1 MAKILVVDDEIIS
14 VTIIKSVLEQAGHSV
29 STANDGESALDV
41 IKRVK
46 FDIVLTD
53 FNMPGM
59 NGIELTKE
67 IIKFAPDSVVIL
79 ITAFIS
85 IRAAVE
91 SIKLGA
97 FDYLTKPVDKEELL
111 LSVKRGVER
120 MALMK
125 ENILLK
131 QQLERVE
138 NPEFTYLT
146 ESNEIKNILKEAIK
160 VAKSD
165 STILITGSNG
175 TGKEVLAKYIY
186 KNSNRADSQFVVV
199 NCAAIPEQL
208 LESELFGHVKGSFTG
223 AIKDHKGYFE
233 IADNGT
239 IFLDEIGEIDT
250 MLQVKL
256 LRVLQE
262 RQFSRVG
269 DSRIFSTNVRILA
282 ATNQNLKK
290 MIEEGRFREDLFYRL
305 NVFEFHLP
313 DLKDRTE
320 DILFYFNKFVT
331 EFAKNNDKTVK
342 KIENEVKSLLINYQ
356 WPGNIRELKNVA
368 ERATILCDTG
378 IVTSDLLPRS
388 IMGKMEDKEIL
399 STNDYNENKNKL
411 IKDFEIK
418 FIIKHLKLNKGNVA
432 ATARSINFHPVSLRQ
447 KIAKLG
453 IDVDDVMAGA

>member
-1 MAKILVVDDEIIS
+1 MAKIIVVDDEVIS
-14 VTIIKSVLEQAGHSV
+14 LTILKGVLENAGHDIT
-29 STANDGESALDV
+29 TASDGEEALE
-41 IKRVK
+41 IMKKLK
-46 FDIVLTD
+46 FDIVLSD

-67 IIKFAPDSVVIL
+67 ILKLSPDSIVIL

-111 LSVKRGVER
+111 LSVNRGLER
-120 MALMK
+120 ISLVK

-146 ESNEIKNILKEAIK
+146 ESEEIKRILQEANK

-165 STILITGSNG
+165 STILITGANG

-186 KNSNRADSQFVVV
+186 KNSHRANKQFVVV

-208 LESELFGHVKGSFTG
+208 LESELFGHVKGAFTG
-223 AIKDHKGYFE
+223 AIKEHKGYFE

-239 IFLDEIGEIDT
+239 IFLDEIGEVDPL
-250 MLQVKL
+250 LQVKL

-262 RQFSRVG
+262 KQFSRVG
-269 DSRIFSTNVRILA
+269 DTRIISTNVRIIA
-282 ATNQNLKK
+282 ATNRDLSK
-290 MIEEGRFREDLFYRL
+290 MIEEGKFREDLYYRL

-320 DILFYFNKFVT
+320 DIIFYFNKFVA
-331 EFAKNNDKTVK
+331 EFAKNNNK
-342 KIENEVKSLLINYQ
+342 KITKIDPEINQFLISYQ
-356 WPGNIRELKNVA
+356 WPGNIRELKNAA
-368 ERATILCDTG
+368 ERATILCDSNLLTP
-378 IVTSDLLPRS
+378 DLLP
-388 IMGKMEDKEIL
+388 KNIL
-399 STNDYNENKNKL
+399 GLAENRDTFMSNDFNENKHRLLKE
-411 IKDFEIK
+411 FEVK
-418 FIIKHLKLNKGNVA
+418 FIIKHLRLNRGNVA
-432 ATARSINFHPVSLRQ
+432 ATARAINFHPVSLRQ

-453 IDVDDVMAGA
+453 INVDEVLSI

>member
-1 MAKILVVDDEIIS
+1 MAKIIVVDDEVIS
-14 VTIIKSVLEQAGHSV
+14 LTILKSVLENAGHDIT
-29 STANDGESALDV
+29 TASDGEAALD
-41 IKRVK
+41 IMKKMK
-46 FDIVLTD
+46 FDIVLSD

-67 IIKFAPDSVVIL
+67 ILKLSPDSIVIL

-97 FDYLTKPVDKEELL
+97 FDYLTKPVDKEELI
-111 LSVKRGVER
+111 LSVNRGLER
-120 MALMK
+120 IALVK

-146 ESNEIKNILKEAIK
+146 ESEEIKRILLEANK

-186 KNSNRADSQFVVV
+186 KNSTRANQQFVVV

-208 LESELFGHVKGSFTG
+208 LESELFGHVKGAFTG
-223 AIKDHKGYFE
+223 AIKEHKGYFE

-239 IFLDEIGEIDT
+239 IFLDEIGEVDPL
-250 MLQVKL
+250 LQVKL

-269 DSRIFSTNVRILA
+269 DTRIISTNVRILA
-282 ATNQNLKK
+282 ATNRDLNK
-290 MIEEGRFREDLFYRL
+290 MIEEGKFREDLYYRL

-320 DILFYFNKFVT
+320 DIIFYFNKFVS
-331 EFAKNNDKTVK
+331 EFSKNNNK
-342 KIENEVKSLLINYQ
+342 KITKVDPEINHYLISYQ
-356 WPGNIRELKNVA
+356 WPGNIRELKNAA
-368 ERATILCDTG
+368 ERSTILCDTNT
-378 IVTSDLLPRS
+378 ITPDLLPKNILGIS
-388 IMGKMEDKEIL
+388 DNKE
-399 STNDYNENKNKL
+399 SFVSNDFNENKNRLLKE
-411 IKDFEIK
+411 FEIK

-432 ATARSINFHPVSLRQ
+432 ATARAINFHPVSLRQ

-453 IDVDDVMAGA
+453 INVDEVLAT

>member
-1 MAKILVVDDEIIS
+1 MAKIIVVDDEVVS
-14 VTIIKSVLEQAGHSV
+14 LTILKSVLENAGHDVTIAS
-29 STANDGESALDV
+29 DGEAALD
-41 IKRVK
+41 IMKKLK
-46 FDIVLTD
+46 FDIVLSD

-67 IIKFAPDSVVIL
+67 ILKLSPDSIVIL

-111 LSVKRGVER
+111 LSVNRGLER
-120 MALMK
+120 IALVK

-138 NPEFTYLT
+138 NPEFTYQT
-146 ESNEIKNILKEAIK
+146 ESDEIKRILLEANK

-186 KNSNRADSQFVVV
+186 KNSLREKQQFVVV

-208 LESELFGHVKGSFTG
+208 LESELFGHVKGAFTG
-223 AIKDHKGYFE
+223 AIREHKGYFE

-239 IFLDEIGEIDT
+239 IFLDEIAEIDPL
-250 MLQVKL
+250 LQVKL

-262 RQFSRVG
+262 KQFSRVG
-269 DSRIFSTNVRILA
+269 DTRIISTNVRIIA
-282 ATNQNLKK
+282 ATNRDLNK
-290 MIEEGRFREDLFYRL
+290 MIEEGKFREDLYYRL

-313 DLKDRTE
+313 DLRDRTE
-320 DILFYFNKFVT
+320 DIIFYFNKFVS
-331 EFAKNNDKTVK
+331 EFAKNNNK
-342 KIENEVKSLLINYQ
+342 KITKIDPEINHYLISYQ
-356 WPGNIRELKNVA
+356 WPGNIRELKNAA
-368 ERATILCDTG
+368 ERSTILCDTNQ
-378 IVTSDLLPRS
+378 ITPDLLPKN
-388 IMGKMEDKEIL
+388 ILGIADNKE
-399 STNDYNENKNKL
+399 SFTSNDFNENKNRLLKE
-411 IKDFEIK
+411 FEVK
-418 FIIKHLKLNKGNVA
+418 FIIKHLKLNRGNVA
-432 ATARSINFHPVSLRQ
+432 ATARAINFHPVSLRQ

-453 IDVDDVMAGA
+453 INVDDVVGV

>member
-1 MAKILVVDDEIIS
+1 MAKIIVVDDEVIS
-14 VTIIKSVLEQAGHSV
+14 LTILKSVLENAGHDIT
-29 STANDGESALDV
+29 TASDGEAALE
-41 IKRVK
+41 IMKKMK
-46 FDIVLTD
+46 FDIVLSD

-67 IIKFAPDSVVIL
+67 ILKLSPDSIVIL

-111 LSVKRGVER
+111 LSVNRGLER
-120 MALMK
+120 IALVK

-131 QQLERVE
+131 QQLERSE
-138 NPEFTYLT
+138 STEFTYLT
-146 ESNEIKNILKEAIK
+146 ESEEIKRILQEANK

-186 KNSNRADSQFVVV
+186 KNSTRAAKQFVVV

-208 LESELFGHVKGSFTG
+208 LESELFGHVKGAFTG
-223 AIKDHKGYFE
+223 AHKEHKGYFE

-239 IFLDEIGEIDT
+239 IFLDEIGEVDPL
-250 MLQVKL
+250 LQVKL

-269 DSRIFSTNVRILA
+269 DTRIISTNVRIIA
-282 ATNQNLKK
+282 ATNRDLNK
-290 MIEEGRFREDLFYRL
+290 MIEEGKFREDLYYRL

-320 DILFYFNKFVT
+320 DILFYFNKFVS
-331 EFAKNNDKTVK
+331 EFAANNNK
-342 KIENEVKSLLINYQ
+342 KITKIDPDINHYLISYQ
-356 WPGNIRELKNVA
+356 WPGNIRELKNAA
-368 ERATILCDTG
+368 ERATILCDTNQ
-378 IVTSDLLPRS
+378 ITPDLLPKN
-388 IMGKMEDKEIL
+388 ILGIADNKEMF
-399 STNDYNENKNKL
+399 SSNDFNENKNRL
-411 IKDFEIK
+411 LREFEVK

-432 ATARSINFHPVSLRQ
+432 ATARAINFHPVSLRQ

-453 IDVDDVMAGA
+453 INVDDVIA